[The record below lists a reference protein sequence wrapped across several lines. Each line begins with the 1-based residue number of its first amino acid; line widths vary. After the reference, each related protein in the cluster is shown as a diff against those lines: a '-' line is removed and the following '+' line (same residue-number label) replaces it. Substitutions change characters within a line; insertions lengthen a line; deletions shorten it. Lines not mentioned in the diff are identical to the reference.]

1 MNLAVILIR
10 CSTAETPLVL
20 EKFSSKMRFRNVPTD
35 RWSEDDIRVRG
46 ARGWTAIVNPLLLLP
61 HEHDACRAISR
72 AMQTDVIGAM
82 WETVSGTF
90 VFGLHRSGS
99 PVRSFSVSDGIVVHS
114 SGEPLAGEPP
124 LAEMTVHD
132 VMRLVERAAIPVNA
146 IEDADDLLHLGM
158 ELVQKLDPLDEAEY
172 RAHWPAHQQMM
183 TLAVTQFPPEIS
195 TVTRMIGR
203 ARGPYDRA
211 WNALSGAL
219 GVAGAVVGERRT
231 AAGPGVPSL
240 AGIVEPRGTHL
251 RKSFY
256 ASTSRRPAMLS
267 SASSPTTATST
278 RFSTCACSG
287 MAQARSR
294 RARSRS
300 GGPGFVSP
308 VLVRTTRVTAA
319 LVGAAACIPI

>member
-46 ARGWTAIVNPLLLLP
+46 ARGWTAIVDPLLLLP

-183 TLAVTQFPPEIS
+183 TLAVTQFPPEMS

-203 ARGPYDRA
+203 AQGPEDRA

-240 AGIVEPRGTHL
+240 AGIVELARDAPPQILL
-251 RKSFY
+251 RIDEP
-256 ASTSRRPAMLS
+256 AS
-267 SASSPTTATST
+267 
-278 RFSTCACSG
+278 G
-287 MAQARSR
+287 Y
-294 RARSRS
+294 
-300 GGPGFVSP
+300 
-308 VLVRTTRVTAA
+308 A
-319 LVGAAACIPI
+319 LVGVFTHDGHVHTILDLRLFGHGAGEIAAREEPLWRAWMDARFSSAQRG